1 VTERRVVIGIGNA
14 YRGDDAAGLAV
25 AERCRTRL
33 PAEVRVIE
41 AEQEPTR
48 LIDAWESAD
57 AVFVVDAVVSGS
69 RAGTVHR
76 YDATDEPLPAG
87 VFRSSTHAFGVGDAV
102 ELARALGRLPRR
114 VVVYGVEGAG
124 FESGAPLSPAVAA
137 AVDDV
142 VSRLEEELCTNGR

>member
-14 YRGDDAAGLAV
+14 YRGDDAAGLA
-25 AERCRTRL
+25 
-33 PAEVRVIE
+33 
-41 AEQEPTR
+41 
-48 LIDAWESAD
+48 
-57 AVFVVDAVVSGS
+57 
-69 RAGTVHR
+69 
-76 YDATDEPLPAG
+76 PLPAG